1 MKGVFDFTVDQLG
14 PCKVPSPIMLSKVYS
29 DFIANY
35 VKEDDFIRYNVDIYD
50 NVLETEAEAYNNN
63 LIQKA
68 GPREYIY
75 FNPKHVNAAILTCGG
90 LCHYEI
96 GRASCRERV

>member
-14 PCKVPSPIMLSKVYS
+14 PCKVSSPIMLSKVYG

-35 VKEDDFIRYNVDIYD
+35 VKEDDFIRYNIDVYD

-63 LIQKA
+63 LIKK
-68 GPREYIY
+68 R
-75 FNPKHVNAAILTCGG
+75 
-90 LCHYEI
+90 
-96 GRASCRERV
+96 GRANTFILIPNT